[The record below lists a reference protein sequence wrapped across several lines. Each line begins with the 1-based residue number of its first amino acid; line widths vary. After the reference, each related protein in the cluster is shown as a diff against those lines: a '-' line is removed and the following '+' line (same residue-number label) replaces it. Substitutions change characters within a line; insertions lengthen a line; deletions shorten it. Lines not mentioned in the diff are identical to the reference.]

1 MPLTRAVP
9 GRPGRLVELDER
21 LDGLRN
27 ISAVCSN
34 FFEDHVDPKKVD
46 LQLFGLGPALEESE
60 KESNAHEEEDADA
73 VGATARRADDAEKRR
88 AVTGEAAVKAI
99 RSIRK
104 SKETARVRE
113 CAAIIYRALVYGDG
127 DARSASCS
135 DEAAQVLVK
144 LVAGVLPVFEYQ
156 DLANGSRTMSARDW
170 DRAKVGV

>member
-21 LDGLRN
+21 LDGLGR
-27 ISAVCSN
+27 ISSVCSTI
-34 FFEDHVDPKKVD
+34 FAEHLDPKYVD
-46 LQLFGLGPALEESE
+46 LQLFGLGPALEESK
-60 KESNAHEEEDADA
+60 KESNAYEEEDA
-73 VGATARRADDAEKRR
+73 VGATARRADDGEKRR
-88 AVTGEAAVKAI
+88 VVTGEAAVKAI
-99 RSIRK
+99 RFIRK

-113 CAAIIYRALVYGDG
+113 CAAIIYRALVYGDS

-144 LVAGVLPVFEYQ
+144 LVAGGLPVFEYE